1 MLFFGVPKTTN
12 TSGGSE
18 CAFPH
23 RSCVNRKGTT
33 RVRLDRLNDME
44 QYVLDHGS
52 SSLEELCQ
60 HFGVSMNT
68 VRRDIAD
75 LLQRGHLKKVY
86 GGVSAGNRPPSVIPI
101 SERSI
106 RNDRAKQAI
115 GKLAA
120 SLVQDNMS
128 IFLDSGSTT
137 MRILPYLAD
146 KQNVTVISHSLM
158 ALYEAAKYPSLHVIA
173 LGGMYNWVTSSFVGA
188 NTLDELSKMAINLV
202 FLASTGVTLERGLT
216 NTTYF
221 EVEVKQTVA
230 RQNKN
235 LVLMADHTKFGHDA
249 LLTFCNFEDLS
260 AVVTDQ
266 PLPPEYNAVIAQ
278 HGIRLLAPEA
288 SDLD

>member
-1 MLFFGVPKTTN
+1 
-12 TSGGSE
+12 
-18 CAFPH
+18 
-23 RSCVNRKGTT
+23 
-33 RVRLDRLNDME
+33 ME
-44 QYVLDHGS
+44 QYILDHGS

-60 HFGVSMNT
+60 QFNVSMNT

-75 LLQRGHLKKVY
+75 LVQRGHLKKVY
-86 GGVSAGNRPPSVIPI
+86 GGVSAGTRPPAVIPI
-101 SERSI
+101 SERSL
-106 RNDRAKQAI
+106 RNDDGKQAI

-120 SLVQDNMS
+120 TLVQDNMS

-137 MRILPYLAD
+137 MRILPYLAE
-146 KQNVTVISHSLM
+146 KRNVTVITHSLM

-173 LGGMYNWVTSSFVGA
+173 LGGMYNYVTSSFVGA

-221 EVEVKQTVA
+221 EVEVKQSVA
-230 RQNKN
+230 KQNKN

-249 LLTFCNFEDLS
+249 LLTFCSFEDLT

-266 PLPPEYNAVIAQ
+266 PLPNSYMSVI
-278 HGIRLLAPEA
+278 HRLGIQLLTPSSEKAE
-288 SDLD
+288 

>member
-1 MLFFGVPKTTN
+1 M
-12 TSGGSE
+12 
-18 CAFPH
+18 
-23 RSCVNRKGTT
+23 
-33 RVRLDRLNDME
+33 RLDRLNEME

-52 SSLEELCQ
+52 SSLDELCQ
-60 HFGVSMNT
+60 HFSVSMNT

-75 LLQRGHLKKVY
+75 LVLRGHLKKVY
-86 GGVSAGNRPPSVIPI
+86 GGVSAGTRPPAAIPI
-101 SERSI
+101 SERSM

-120 SLVQDNMS
+120 SLVPDNTS

-137 MRILPYLAD
+137 LRILPYLAE
-146 KQNVTVISHSLM
+146 KQNVTVITHSLM

-173 LGGMYNWVTSSFVGA
+173 LGGMYNYVTSSFVGA

-230 RQNKN
+230 KQNKN

-266 PLPPEYNAVIAQ
+266 PLPDSYMAAIERL
-278 HGIRLLAPEA
+278 GIRLLTPPAEE
-288 SDLD
+288 LE

>member
-1 MLFFGVPKTTN
+1 M
-12 TSGGSE
+12 
-18 CAFPH
+18 
-23 RSCVNRKGTT
+23 
-33 RVRLDRLNDME
+33 
-44 QYVLDHGS
+44 
-52 SSLEELCQ
+52 
-60 HFGVSMNT
+60 
-68 VRRDIAD
+68 
-75 LLQRGHLKKVY
+75 
-86 GGVSAGNRPPSVIPI
+86 
-101 SERSI
+101 

-115 GKLAA
+115 GRLAA
-120 SLVQDNMS
+120 TLVQDNMS

-146 KQNVTVISHSLM
+146 KQNVTVITHSLM

-278 HGIRLLAPEA
+278 HGIRLLTPEA

>member
-1 MLFFGVPKTTN
+1 M
-12 TSGGSE
+12 
-18 CAFPH
+18 
-23 RSCVNRKGTT
+23 
-33 RVRLDRLNDME
+33 RLDRLNEME

-60 HFGVSMNT
+60 HFSVSMNT

-75 LLQRGHLKKVY
+75 LVQRGHLKKVY
-86 GGVSAGNRPPSVIPI
+86 GGVSAGIRPPAVIPI
-101 SERSI
+101 SERSM
-106 RNDRAKQAI
+106 RNDDAKQII
-115 GKLAA
+115 GRLAA
-120 SLVQDNMS
+120 TLVQDNTS

-137 MRILPYLAD
+137 LRILPYLAE
-146 KQNVTVISHSLM
+146 KQNVTVITHSLM

-173 LGGMYNWVTSSFVGA
+173 LGGMYNYVTSSFVGA

-249 LLTFCNFEDLS
+249 LLTFCGFDDLS

-266 PLPPEYNAVIAQ
+266 PLPESYMDAIARR
-278 HGIRLLAPEA
+278 GIRLITPA
-288 SDLD
+288 SEGTE

>member
-1 MLFFGVPKTTN
+1 M
-12 TSGGSE
+12 
-18 CAFPH
+18 
-23 RSCVNRKGTT
+23 
-33 RVRLDRLNDME
+33 RLDRLNDME
-44 QYVLDHGS
+44 QYILEHGS

-60 HFGVSMNT
+60 HFNVSMNT

-75 LLQRGHLKKVY
+75 LVQRGHLKKVY
-86 GGVSAGNRPPSVIPI
+86 GGVSTGNRPPAVIPI

-106 RNDRAKQAI
+106 CNDRAKQII

-120 SLVQDNMS
+120 TLVQDNTS

-137 MRILPYLAD
+137 MRILPYLAE

-249 LLTFCNFEDLS
+249 LLTFCNFEDLT
-260 AVVTDQ
+260 AVVTDL
-266 PLPPEYNAVIAQ
+266 PLPEPYQNVIAQ
-278 HGIRLLAPEA
+278 RGIRLLTPDSEE
-288 SDLD
+288 LD